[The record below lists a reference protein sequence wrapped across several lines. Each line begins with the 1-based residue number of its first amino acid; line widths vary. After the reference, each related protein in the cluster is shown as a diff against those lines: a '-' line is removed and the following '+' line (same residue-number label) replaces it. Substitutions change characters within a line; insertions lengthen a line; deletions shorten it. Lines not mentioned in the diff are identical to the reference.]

1 MTRTSAAGI
10 WKLPSDSIGTAHIS
24 TATIA
29 FRRSGSST
37 KSGITIAASIH
48 EFRKKS
54 DAKNTCLLPS
64 ALCTRLMMIGNR
76 SLPTVARDHS

>member
-48 EFRKKS
+48 EFRKIRRQ
-54 DAKNTCLLPS
+54 NTCLLPS

-76 SLPTVARDHS
+76 SLPTVARITA